1 MSLGSKMGRIALI
14 LLGGLV
20 LLTWTGCGTVE
31 GDARNASSRPW
42 NTPKSWE
49 TGLPSTINEGR

>member
-1 MSLGSKMGRIALI
+1 MGRIALI

>member
-1 MSLGSKMGRIALI
+1 MSLAAKITRLAFLA
-14 LLGGLV
+14 LGGLV
-20 LLTWTGCGTVE
+20 LLLWSGCGTVE
-31 GDARNASSRPW
+31 DDARNASTRPW